1 VERNIVIPA
10 KGVRVGCLMY
20 CFDHWREVLDVIV
33 HRYLII
39 INVKFPE
46 QESLRSIR
54 LPYDLQVTLKEE

>member
-1 VERNIVIPA
+1 MERNIVIPA

-20 CFDHWREVLDVIV
+20 CFDRWCEVLDVV
-33 HRYLII
+33 EFGDFVI